1 MFNTTKNQ
9 TAVTTHQ
16 EKKGFSSQAKRFT
29 SQVSLNEN
37 PGRYDCFSSN
47 EVNSPSFSKK
57 GTTGFASRRPQRVNP
72 GPNAYNLQSSFIKK
86 YDNTGVSRVFRLP
99 IAVQMDGPK
108 HITPAPNQY
117 DVYLAVYF
125 VSFLLI
131 SSVVGTS
138 SFLSRTARDSF
149 CPNKNVPSPGHYEVR
164 SSLIQGGSKVVL
176 SPFRSKTHRIP
187 PLVDHRV
194 PGPGAYSPY
203 QAPAPVKK
211 TMLLRRYYLAIAAP
225 PQTVPKDPPSPGPGQ
240 YDIGKCDWPSKQS
253 VPTAAFASRTQ
264 RIPQNLRA
272 DEIPGPGFYN
282 PQLLSKQCFCYNDS
296 RVWIPV

>member
-1 MFNTTKNQ
+1 MGRRHASGDSFMQCSAGKTWNQ

-57 GTTGFASRRPQRVNP
+57 GTTGFFCASYGRPQRVNP

-125 VSFLLI
+125 VSFLL
-131 SSVVGTS
+131 SVQVS
-138 SFLSRTARDSF
+138 
-149 CPNKNVPSPGHYEVR
+149 CHYEVR